1 MIELFLAAGA
11 VLQKAP
17 GASVQEAVKAPPAR
31 ECVEVP
37 EAGHAG
43 ARALQ
48 WYIDSVPAPVGGET
62 YVKYGLPRVLGAGEV
77 QFYRASR
84 GGYFYAEAG
93 FEGRP
98 EVVYLLTDLEGC
110 EFQPYQIDPDA

>member
-17 GASVQEAVKAPPAR
+17 GAGVEEAVKAPPAR

-37 EAGHAG
+37 EPGHAG
-43 ARALQ
+43 ARGLQ

-62 YVKYGLPRVLGAGEV
+62 YVKYGLPRVLGTDEV

-84 GGYFYAEAG
+84 GGYFYAESG
-93 FEGRP
+93 FAGRP
-98 EVVYLLTDLEGC
+98 EIVYLLTDLAGC
-110 EFQPYQIDPDA
+110 EFQPYRIDPDA